1 MINSYSISGVQSSR
15 MQLSLMARISPSTTT
30 QAAVKFLVRDVWVLC
45 LVLGVPFFLWMGR
58 KALME
63 IVSACVFARNAG
75 KFLHLSSYLQKN
87 PENLYWLVVSFVGS
101 RYMCVLSLFS
111 FKLWHVSRLE
121 L

>member
-1 MINSYSISGVQSSR
+1 MHVCLHVMQVSSC
-15 MQLSLMARISPSTTT
+15 I
-30 QAAVKFLVRDVWVLC
+30 LVVL
-45 LVLGVPFFLWMGR
+45 V
-58 KALME
+58 
-63 IVSACVFARNAG
+63 VFA
-75 KFLHLSSYLQKN
+75 KN

>member
-45 LVLGVPFFLWMGR
+45 LVLGVPFFFLWMGR

-63 IVSACVFARNAG
+63 IVSACVFACNAG
-75 KFLHLSSYLQKN
+75 KFLHLSSYLQKTQKIFIG
-87 PENLYWLVVSFVGS
+87 WLFHLLGQGT
-101 RYMCVLSLFS
+101 CVFCLSSPLNCGMFQG
-111 FKLWHVSRLE
+111 
-121 L
+121 